1 MILEK
6 SNFLIFSTLFLSTIL
21 SILLVPKLINLG
33 KKLNLLDLPGKRKIH
48 TKPIVR
54 SGGIAIFIAFI
65 IPIIIFFN
73 FLNISND
80 SIIIF
85 LIANTLF
92 FLIGLIDDFLNISPY
107 IKLFFQILIT
117 SIIFALGIQIIGIDF
132 SEYLSLDIKIV
143 FPKIISYL
151 FTIFWIVGVTNALN
165 WIDGLD
171 GLASGFSII
180 VSLGLLIINITLGQV
195 ELALISAALAGSNI
209 GFLKYNF
216 HPAKIMMGDSGSYFI
231 GFTLA
236 ILALNISPEN
246 SPDLFSLRKVLL
258 LSVPVFDMFIVIGNR
273 LIKGNNPF
281 YADQS
286 HFHHRLLFINQNQ
299 TKTVLLIYLISFIF
313 TSITVYLTL

>member
-6 SNFLIFSTLFLSTIL
+6 SNILIFSTLFLSTVL

-54 SGGIAIFIAFI
+54 SGGIAIFIAYI

-80 SIIIF
+80 RIIIF

-117 SIIFALGIQIIGIDF
+117 SIIFVLGIQIIGIDF
-132 SEYLSLDIKIV
+132 SEYFSLDIKIV
-143 FPKIISYL
+143 FPKIVSYL
-151 FTIFWIVGVTNALN
+151 FTIIWIVGVTNSLN

-180 VSLGLLIINITLGQV
+180 VSLGLLIINITLGQL
-195 ELALISAALAGSNI
+195 ELALISASLAGSNI

-231 GFTLA
+231 GFALA

>member
-73 FLNISND
+73 FLNISNHI
-80 SIIIF
+80 IIIF

-231 GFTLA
+231 GFALA

-246 SPDLFSLRKVLL
+246 SPDLFSLRKVVLL
-258 LSVPVFDMFIVIGNR
+258 IVPVFDMFFVIGNR
-273 LIKGNNPF
+273 IIKGNNPF

-286 HFHHRLLFINQNQ
+286 HLHHRLLFINQNQ